1 MSLYQ
6 KILCAVDFSPTS
18 DKALAVAQRLA
29 AGSGAELLLV
39 HAFDLPEKFTTQ
51 GQTHPH
57 DPAIEQQL
65 HALPVDPK
73 LRVERLLHA
82 GPPGHVI
89 CWVAQ
94 ERSCDLIVVG
104 THGRTGL
111 KSVLLGSVAQQV
123 LQHATCPVL
132 VIRNRAP
139 DEAPLPEP
147 HVMPLK
153 PPRFM

>member
-6 KILCAVDFSPTS
+6 RILCAVDFSPTS
-18 DKALAVAQRLA
+18 DKALALAQQM
-29 AGSGAELLLV
+29 AGESGAELLLV
-39 HAFDLPEKFTTQ
+39 HAFDLPEKFTMQ
-51 GQTHPH
+51 GQMHPH

-65 HALPVDPK
+65 RALSVDAH
-73 LRVERLLHA
+73 LNVERLLHA

-94 ERSCDLIVVG
+94 QRDCDLIVVG

-111 KSVLLGSVAQQV
+111 KNVLLGSVAQQV
-123 LQHATCPVL
+123 LQHAPCPVL

>member
-6 KILCAVDFSPTS
+6 RILCAIDFSPTS

-29 AGSGAELLLV
+29 SESGAELLLV
-39 HAFDLPEKFTTQ
+39 HAFDLPEKFTMQ

-57 DPAIEQQL
+57 DPAVEQQL
-65 HALPVDPK
+65 QALSVDPK
-73 LRVERLLHA
+73 LKVQRLLHA
-82 GPPGHVI
+82 GPSGHVV

-123 LQHATCPVL
+123 LQHAPCPVL
-132 VIRNRAP
+132 VVRNRAA

-147 HVMPLK
+147 HVVPLK

>member
-1 MSLYQ
+1 MALYER
-6 KILCAVDFSPTS
+6 ILCAVDFSPSS
-18 DKALAVAQRLA
+18 DRALAQAQRLA
-29 AGSGAELLLV
+29 HESHAELILV
-39 HAFDLPEKFTTQ
+39 HAFDLPEKFTLQ

-65 HALPVDPK
+65 RALPVDPAVH
-73 LRVERLLHA
+73 VERLLHA

-89 CWVAQ
+89 CWLAQ
-94 ERSCDLIVVG
+94 ERKCDLIVVG

-111 KSVLLGSVAQQV
+111 RSVLLGSVAQQV
-123 LQHATCPVL
+123 LQHAPCPVL
-132 VIRNRAP
+132 VIRQQSA
-139 DEAPLPEP
+139 DEPRLPEP